1 MKRRWQGD
9 TFNPCST
16 VYGSES
22 GMRYIWCCCLVLCMV
37 WFTCGATLAASTDDD
52 AVGTGTEVTG
62 LSSIG
67 LSAVLQA
74 VMANHPAVKGK
85 QAELDAQHFAI
96 GSAKAGRYPSLSG
109 EANNLDDNVDQF
121 TLRVQQPLWAF
132 GKIDRAIQQEQ
143 ARFAAEEWGL
153 LQVQRQLTEE
163 SASAYARLDGI
174 RQRGQVSRI
183 NINEHEELYQR
194 TERRQKG
201 QLTSEADLRFAHSRL
216 IQAQAKHERIS
227 GELQVALV
235 DLLALTQVPIAS
247 DHPIDPALAELPGM
261 KDVEVLALE
270 KSADVGY
277 KRYLVDV
284 ARLGLQKEKVASLPD
299 VYLRVEHEVLD
310 AYAHVD
316 ETRVGLVIEG
326 NLEGLGLV
334 TRGRIGGAASALAA
348 AGHDLGVVV
357 NDVQRR
363 VSTLMINRN
372 VLQALAESQRAAVE
386 AEEATLASFLRQYE
400 TGRKSLVDML
410 NSQRELTELRLQLV
424 QIENDWLIVSMRL
437 AALTGGLDRLAGIES
452 L

>member
-1 MKRRWQGD
+1 
-9 TFNPCST
+9 
-16 VYGSES
+16 
-22 GMRYIWCCCLVLCMV
+22 
-37 WFTCGATLAASTDDD
+37 
-52 AVGTGTEVTG
+52 
-62 LSSIG
+62 
-67 LSAVLQA
+67 
-74 VMANHPAVKGK
+74 
-85 QAELDAQHFAI
+85 
-96 GSAKAGRYPSLSG
+96 
-109 EANNLDDNVDQF
+109 
-121 TLRVQQPLWAF
+121 
-132 GKIDRAIQQEQ
+132 
-143 ARFAAEEWGL
+143 
-153 LQVQRQLTEE
+153 
-163 SASAYARLDGI
+163 
-174 RQRGQVSRI
+174 
-183 NINEHEELYQR
+183 
-194 TERRQKG
+194 
-201 QLTSEADLRFAHSRL
+201 
-216 IQAQAKHERIS
+216 
-227 GELQVALV
+227 
-235 DLLALTQVPIAS
+235 
-247 DHPIDPALAELPGM
+247 M

-410 NSQRELTELRLQLV
+410 NSQRELTALRLQLV

>member
-1 MKRRWQGD
+1 
-9 TFNPCST
+9 
-16 VYGSES
+16 
-22 GMRYIWCCCLVLCMV
+22 MV

-235 DLLALTQVPIAS
+235 DLLALTQVPI
-247 DHPIDPALAELPGM
+247 PGP
-261 KDVEVLALE
+261 EE
-270 KSADVGY
+270 KC
-277 KRYLVDV
+277 RC
-284 ARLGLQKEKVASLPD
+284 GL
-299 VYLRVEHEVLD
+299 
-310 AYAHVD
+310 
-316 ETRVGLVIEG
+316 
-326 NLEGLGLV
+326 
-334 TRGRIGGAASALAA
+334 
-348 AGHDLGVVV
+348 
-357 NDVQRR
+357 
-363 VSTLMINRN
+363 
-372 VLQALAESQRAAVE
+372 
-386 AEEATLASFLRQYE
+386 
-400 TGRKSLVDML
+400 
-410 NSQRELTELRLQLV
+410 
-424 QIENDWLIVSMRL
+424 
-437 AALTGGLDRLAGIES
+437 
-452 L
+452 